1 MLVSSD
7 GCTMRR
13 YRDGPKAPKIDV
25 LARHYLWRGLSKL
38 PDAAKH
44 VADAAAVEKMGMWE
58 LLKLAESL
66 KVDPDDVIRAAEQEE
81 RQLLDYSHKFP
92 GFRGELEFDWT
103 VAFLG
108 QSVTRKARVVYQHTR
123 DWEYFDLHK
132 NAPYTGWD
140 SSSYRV
146 EVQAVPVEDWDGEGN
161 PIPGT
166 PYWVSLEDITQ
177 NDVLPNAFWE
187 AVVEAIDAKCKVE
200 DAERRADAKARQASL
215 TPRSRKRH

>member
-1 MLVSSD
+1 MP
-7 GCTMRR
+7 R
-13 YRDGPKAPKIDV
+13 YRDPKAPDIDV

-38 PDAAKH
+38 PEVIKQI
-44 VADAAAVEKMGMWE
+44 ADAGDVEKMGMWE
-58 LLKLAESL
+58 LLKLAKSIG
-66 KVDPDDVIRAAEQEE
+66 VDADEVIRAAEQEE

-103 VAFLG
+103 VGFLG
-108 QSVTRKARVVYQHTR
+108 QSVTRKGRVVYSHTP

-146 EVQAVPVEDWDGEGN
+146 EMQAEPIEGWDGDN
-161 PIPGT
+161 PVPGT
-166 PYWVSLEDITQ
+166 PYWVSLEDITE
-177 NDVLPNAFWE
+177 NDVLPSDFWE
-187 AVVEAIDAKCKVE
+187 AVVQAIDAKCKVE
-200 DAERRADAKARQASL
+200 DAERRAAAKSRQAQP

>member
-1 MLVSSD
+1 MDLA
-7 GCTMRR
+7 MRR
-13 YRDGPKAPKIDV
+13 YRDPKAPDIDV
-25 LARHYLWRGLSKL
+25 LARHYLWRGLSKI
-38 PDAAKH
+38 PDITKH

-58 LLKLAESL
+58 LMKLAESL
-66 KVDPDDVIRAAEQEE
+66 SVNPDDVIRAAEQDE
-81 RQLLDYSHKFP
+81 RQQLDYAHKYP

-108 QSVTRKARVVYQHTR
+108 QSVTRKARVVYSHTPE
-123 DWEYFDLHK
+123 WEYFDLHK

-146 EVQAVPVEDWDGEGN
+146 EMQAEPVESWDGDT

-166 PYWVSLEDITQ
+166 PYWVSLEDITE

-187 AVVEAIDAKCKVE
+187 AVVEAIDAKCKAE
-200 DAERRADAKARQASL
+200 DAERRAAAKARQAKL
-215 TPRSRKRH
+215 TSSSRKRH

>member
-1 MLVSSD
+1 MH
-7 GCTMRR
+7 R
-13 YRDGPKAPKIDV
+13 YRDSPKAPKIDV
-25 LARHYLWRGLSKL
+25 LARHYLWRGLSKR
-38 PDAAKH
+38 PDVIKH
-44 VADAAAVEKMGMWE
+44 VADVSAVEKMGTWE
-58 LLKLAESL
+58 LLRLAESL
-66 KVDPDDVIRAAEQEE
+66 GLNPDDVIRAAEQEE
-81 RQLLDYSHKFP
+81 RQLLDYSHKCP

-108 QSVTRKARVVYQHTR
+108 QSVTRKARVVYSHTPE
-123 DWEYFDLHK
+123 WEYFDLHK

-146 EVQAVPVEDWDGEGN
+146 EMQAEPVESWDGDN
-161 PIPGT
+161 PVPGA

-200 DAERRADAKARQASL
+200 DAERRAAAKARQAKL
-215 TPRSRKRH
+215 TSKSRKRH

>member
-7 GCTMRR
+7 GCTMHR
-13 YRDGPKAPKIDV
+13 YRDSPKAPKIDV

-38 PDAAKH
+38 PDVTKH
-44 VADAAAVEKMGMWE
+44 IADVSAVEKMGMWE

-66 KVDPDDVIRAAEQEE
+66 SVNPDDVIRAAEQDE
-81 RQLLDYSHKFP
+81 RQQLDYAHKYP

-108 QSVTRKARVVYQHTR
+108 QSVTRKARVVYSHTPE
-123 DWEYFDLHK
+123 WEYFDLHK

-146 EVQAVPVEDWDGEGN
+146 EMQAEPVESWDGDT

-166 PYWVSLEDITQ
+166 PYWVSLEDITE

-187 AVVEAIDAKCKVE
+187 AVVEAIDAKCKAE
-200 DAERRADAKARQASL
+200 DAERRAAAKARQAKL
-215 TPRSRKRH
+215 TSSSRKRH

>member
-1 MLVSSD
+1 MH
-7 GCTMRR
+7 R
-13 YRDGPKAPKIDV
+13 YRDSPKAPKIDV

-38 PDAAKH
+38 PDITKH
-44 VADAAAVEKMGMWE
+44 VGDAAAVEKMGMWE

-66 KVDPDDVIRAAEQEE
+66 ELNPDDVIRAAEQDE
-81 RQLLDYSHKFP
+81 RQQLDYAHKYP

-103 VAFLG
+103 LAFLG
-108 QSVTRKARVVYQHTR
+108 QSVTRKARVVYSHTPE
-123 DWEYFDLHK
+123 WEYFDLHK

-146 EVQAVPVEDWDGEGN
+146 EMQAEPIEDWDGEGN
-161 PIPGT
+161 PVPGI

-200 DAERRADAKARQASL
+200 DDKRRAAAKARQAKL
-215 TPRSRKRH
+215 TPKSRKRH